1 MKEITSLSNPH
12 IKDLA
17 LLKKNKVKKEKQM
30 FLVDGEDFINEA
42 YKHNLLKEILF
53 SRGDYSEYDV
63 EKVLVTDEIIE
74 KLSCNVSTSNVIGV
88 CSYMGERPLN
98 GKKYVYLDKVQDPGN
113 VGTIIRTA
121 LAFSYDGVILSSDSA
136 SLYNDKVIS
145 ASKGAIFAIPIYQD
159 RELKEF
165 KNKFTLLGTS
175 LQSEQ
180 YIEQVNISS
189 PFIIVLGNEGQGIS
203 QENLSLCDVVTK
215 IDMSNIDSLN
225 VAIAGGIM
233 LYEFKNC

>member
-30 FLVDGEDFINEA
+30 FLVDGEDFIKEA

-145 ASKGAIFAIPIYQD
+145 ASKGAIFTIPIYQD

>member
-17 LLKKNKVKKEKQM
+17 LLKKNKVKKDKQM
-30 FLVDGEDFINEA
+30 FLVDGEDFIKEA
-42 YKHNLLKEILF
+42 YNHHLLKEILF
-53 SRGDYSEYDV
+53 SRGDFSSYDV

-88 CSYMGERPLN
+88 CSYMDERPLD

-180 YIEQVNISS
+180 YIDQVNISS

-215 IDMSNIDSLN
+215 IDMNNIDSLN